1 MSKTF
6 RARRNKWDDDYDD
19 YDNPRRVKKFRKMRE
34 ERQES
39 LKNKFN
45 LLYDKNET
53 NKKIIINFQ

>member
-19 YDNPRRVKKFRKMRE
+19 YDNPRRVIKFRKMRE

-39 LKNKFN
+39 FKNKFN
-45 LLYDKNET
+45 LNEGEDVSEDT
-53 NKKIIINFQ
+53 IHKS

>member
-45 LLYDKNET
+45 LNEGEDDPEHT
-53 NKKIIINFQ
+53 IHKS